1 VKRIYVL
8 FVTMII
14 ALSLAAQVG
23 NELYRP
29 TFHFTP
35 SYNWMNDPNGLVYY
49 NGKYHMFYQYNPY
62 GLQPAENKSW
72 GHAVSLDM
80 INWEE
85 KPIAIPVKDGV
96 MAYSGSV
103 VVDWNNTSGFGV
115 NGIPPLVAI
124 YTGKT
129 NIEDQRIAYSND
141 EGNTWTNY
149 SQNPVLTMNNNQ
161 FRDPKVIWHKETQK
175 WIMVVSQGSYQG
187 IRFYSS
193 TNLKN
198 WTSMPGFPSYG
209 NRSGFWECPDF
220 FKLPVDN
227 DSTKMKWVL
236 MHSVSP
242 TAQYFIGDFNG
253 ERFTWEYKAPSGI
266 LIDDFE
272 NENYTNWSVT
282 GDAFGSS
289 TVASVSYGN
298 LGKRLVSSSTLGN
311 GAQGKLISSDFTI
324 QKNYIGFLIGGG
336 YHPGKAY
343 IKLVVNGETVRTS
356 TGANENLLKWK
367 TWDLSSLLGRTAH
380 IEIVDS
386 VTGVWGQIK
395 IDHIIQSDTIPDNIN
410 FGQVDYGLDF
420 YAAQSFSDMTDG
432 RRVWLAWLS
441 NWNYGVQVPT
451 NPWKGEMSIPREVK
465 LETHNGQ
472 IKLVQKPVEELKTL
486 RKKGLSFTNTN
497 LSVINNSL
505 RTELNNSLNNPI
517 FKQFELKAKLAVA
530 NKSGFS
536 LKFKKFGLQYSE
548 FIFDFINKEIRFN
561 RSNSGGLTS
570 NQLFSQVQ
578 VAPLIIEDGF
588 LDIHLF
594 VDNSSAELF
603 SAGGQV
609 VMSNQ
614 IFPDKISNKIELTAL
629 DEDIVFEKFEIWRIG
644 KPNQSSNTIP
654 EKYPLFS
661 VYPNPVVN
669 SNGMTIKIKDSI
681 PDAVTFKLFNGSG
694 MLVLEFRSATNSII
708 IPRNKLAG
716 ANGLYFLRGSNG
728 KSTQTEKL
736 VVVGN

>member
-1 VKRIYVL
+1 MNTFFTCILVL
-8 FVTMII
+8 LFSV
-14 ALSLAAQVG
+14 SSRAQDLYS
-23 NELYRP
+23 EKYRP
-29 TFHFTP
+29 SFHFSP
-35 SYNWMNDPNGLVYY
+35 AQNWINDPNGLVYY
-49 NGKYHMFYQYNPY
+49 AGEYHMFYQYNPF
-62 GLQPAENKSW
+62 GTQLANFSW
-72 GHAVSLDM
+72 GHAVSSDLVH
-80 INWEE
+80 WEE
-85 KPIAIPVKDGV
+85 KPVAIPAQNGI
-96 MAYSGSV
+96 MIYSGSV
-103 VVDWNNTSGFGV
+103 VVDWNNTSGFGI
-115 NGIPPLVAI
+115 NGKPPLVAI
-124 YTGKT
+124 YTGASS
-129 NIEDQRIAYSND
+129 IQDQRIAYSND

-149 SQNPVLTMNNNQ
+149 NQNPVLTMNNNQ

-272 NENYTNWSVT
+272 NENYTNWSVI
-282 GDAFGSS
+282 GDAFGNS
-289 TVASVSYGN
+289 TVASTSYGN
-298 LGKRLVSSSTLGN
+298 LGKRLVSSSSFGN

-395 IDHIIQSDTIPDNIN
+395 IDHIIQSDTIPGNIN

-451 NPWKGEMSIPREVK
+451 NPWKGTMSIPREVK

-530 NKSGFS
+530 NRSGFS

-588 LDIHLF
+588 IDLHLF

-629 DEDIVFEKFEIWRIG
+629 DEDIVFEKFEIW
-644 KPNQSSNTIP
+644 KL
-654 EKYPLFS
+654 EKKVSPTSAVAKNPLFQF
-661 VYPNPVVN
+661 YPNPIVN
-669 SNGMTIKIKDSI
+669 SNGLTIKVRDEVAGQVI
-681 PDAVTFKLFNGSG
+681 FKIFNSSG
-694 MLVLEFRSATNSII
+694 ILISEFQLASNSLIL
-708 IPRNKLAG
+708 PGNKMPSSK
-716 ANGLYFLRGSNG
+716 GLYFITGSDG
-728 KSTQTEKL
+728 ITTQTEKL
-736 VVVGN
+736 IVLGY